1 MLQNIILA
9 NNKLQELLNEFSMI
23 PMLRVLK
30 LSNNR
35 IVHLPKTFK
44 HFSKIQEIDFSYN
57 QSNNESCLQ
66 LDMNL
71 STLKLFNLSYN
82 NVEEVATQFIENLIN
97 IEVLDLSNNNIHSLP
112 KKVKNKLSHLHTIK
126 K

>member
-1 MLQNIILA
+1 
-9 NNKLQELLNEFSMI
+9 MI

-35 IVHLPKTFK
+35 IVHLPKIFE

-71 STLKLFNLSYN
+71 STLRLFNLSYN